1 MKDEKL
7 PLSLHLKE
15 LRLRLLISLIS
26 VFIFALISFIYWHK
40 IIDFIWLKD
49 INLIFISPQE
59 AFLTRI
65 KVSIICG
72 MLFSMPFIMYQIWL
86 FIKPALTKR
95 EAKIILV
102 LGTVS
107 TVLFFLAIYF
117 NVSVVTPKIT
127 TFFLKSAQPVLTPL
141 ISVSNY
147 ISFLLNMTIAF
158 ALISQFPLMMVLA
171 STLGI
176 VENES
181 FGKYRKPMIIVIF
194 TLAAI
199 ITPPDAL
206 SQLALALPMWGL
218 YEFGLI
224 LVKVFSKF
232 EKTKRAG

>member
-72 MLFSMPFIMYQIWL
+72 MLFSMPFILYQIWL

>member
-40 IIDFIWLKD
+40 IINLIWLKD

-72 MLFSMPFIMYQIWL
+72 ILFSMPFIMYQIWL

>member
-72 MLFSMPFIMYQIWL
+72 ILFSMPFILYQIWL

>member
-72 MLFSMPFIMYQIWL
+72 ILFSMPFIMYQIWL

>member
-72 MLFSMPFIMYQIWL
+72 ILFSMPFIMYQIWL

-176 VENES
+176 VDES